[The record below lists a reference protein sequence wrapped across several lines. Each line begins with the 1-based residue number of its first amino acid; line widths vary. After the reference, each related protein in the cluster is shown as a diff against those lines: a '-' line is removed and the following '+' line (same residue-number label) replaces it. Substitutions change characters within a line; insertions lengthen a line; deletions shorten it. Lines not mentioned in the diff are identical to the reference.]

1 MRETLCQGELVE
13 PSRARRLEQ
22 PVMLD
27 PKELARSACRIFG
40 HRWERPRYAAHKD
53 RLEGRLKIRRQRTCS
68 RCGDVEAVE
77 R

>member
-1 MRETLCQGELVE
+1 MRGTLRKGELVK
-13 PSRARRLEQ
+13 PSLRRREQ

-40 HRWERPRYAAHKD
+40 HKWERPRYAAHRD
-53 RLEGRLKIRRQRTCS
+53 RLEGRLRIRRQRTCS